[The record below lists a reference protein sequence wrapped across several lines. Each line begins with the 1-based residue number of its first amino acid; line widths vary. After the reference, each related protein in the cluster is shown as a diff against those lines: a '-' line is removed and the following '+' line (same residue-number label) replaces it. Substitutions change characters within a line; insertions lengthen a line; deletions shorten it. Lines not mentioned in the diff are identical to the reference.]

1 MRVNSRRSTS
11 ILDEISRIIKH
22 DDLTEWLM
30 QVEDYSSEMPEME
43 GVSREEYLASLRRRS
58 SGFSRGVSKYRGVAR
73 CLLPS
78 INLLHYTNLDLN
90 TYIVTWSPIVSLN
103 PLTSHYSPHP
113 IKNIII
119 ASQEIEHY
127 ELWPSIYKKILFM
140 LRNKYH

>member
-1 MRVNSRRSTS
+1 
-11 ILDEISRIIKH
+11 
-22 DDLTEWLM
+22 M

-90 TYIVTWSPIVSLN
+90 TYIVT
-103 PLTSHYSPHP
+103 
-113 IKNIII
+113 
-119 ASQEIEHY
+119 
-127 ELWPSIYKKILFM
+127 
-140 LRNKYH
+140 